1 LKHEFNYLKIF
12 SKYLKK
18 YKMIYTKLRNKT
30 TCRNSMFI
38 FTLASLVLF
47 SSCNNRGT
55 KTKSN
60 SLDSYKTTMTDS
72 TNTAVVLTPAGSKP
86 SWGKD
91 MTDPMAVIIEK
102 LISYNSPPLTSLSA
116 QEARKQPSPADA
128 AMDVIKEHNIP
139 IPVINLD
146 TMGKDISVPG
156 GNIHLRIYTP
166 KTGKDSYPVIVYYHG
181 GGWVLANLDTYG
193 ASAEGLANQADAI
206 VVSVAY
212 RQAPEF
218 KFPTAHNDSY
228 AAYEWVVKN
237 ATSIKGDSQKIAVV
251 GESAGGNLAA
261 AVSLMARDKGI
272 QLPIY
277 QVLVY
282 PIAAYDFNTDSYK
295 ESDSTKPLS
304 SGLMKWFFDK
314 YLKSAAD
321 AKSPLI
327 SLVNANLKGLPA
339 TTIIGAQYDPLRSEG
354 KMLAE
359 NLKQAGV
366 SVNYELYNGTTHEF
380 FGMAA
385 VVEQAKDAQAMV
397 ATDLKSAF
405 NK

>member
-1 LKHEFNYLKIF
+1 MN
-12 SKYLKK
+12 
-18 YKMIYTKLRNKT
+18 YTKLKKNRSCKNYLPV
-30 TCRNSMFI
+30 
-38 FTLASLVLF
+38 LAAACLLLF
-47 SSCNNRGT
+47 SSCDNSGT
-55 KTKSN
+55 KTESN
-60 SLDSYKTTMTDS
+60 SMNKTKTIMTDS
-72 TNTAVVLTPAGSKP
+72 TNTTINFTPADPKP
-86 SWGKD
+86 GWGKD
-91 MTDPMAVIIEK
+91 MTDPMTVVIEK
-102 LISYNSPPLTSLSA
+102 LVSYKAPPITSLSA
-116 QEARKQPSPADA
+116 KEARKQPSPADA
-128 AMDVIKEHNIP
+128 AMDVIKEHSIS
-139 IPVINLD
+139 IPVSNLD
-146 TMGKDISVPG
+146 TVGKDISVPG

-166 KTGKDSYPVIVYYHG
+166 KTGKDAYPVIVYYHG
-181 GGWVLANLDTYG
+181 GGWVIANLNTYG
-193 ASAEGLANQADAI
+193 ASAEGLANQAEAI

-212 RQAPEF
+212 RQAPEY

-237 ATSIKGDSQKIAVV
+237 AASIKGDSKKIAVV

-261 AVSLMARDKGI
+261 AVSMMARDKGM
-272 QLPIY
+272 QLPLY

-282 PIAAYDFNTDSYK
+282 PIAGYDFNTVSYK

-314 YLKSAAD
+314 YLNSAAD

-354 KMLAE
+354 ALLAE
-359 NLKQAGV
+359 NLKKAGV
-366 SVNYELYNGTTHEF
+366 ATNYKLYNGTTHEF

-385 VVEQAKDAQAMV
+385 LVAEAKDAQTLV
-397 ATDLKSAF
+397 ATDLKNAF